1 MRCTFAAARGPP
13 GTRTWNLR
21 IKRSLLHRYH
31 ESHGKGCLFDR
42 RHYAHPC
49 GRRSILE
56 AGVVGADSPEIVPD
70 SGDPKGNHLFVSN
83 CPAEMQRPETGRG
96 KVAPT

>member
-1 MRCTFAAARGPP
+1 MGVRVETDGHEVYLRRCSRSP

-21 IKRSLLHRYH
+21 IKSSLLHRYH

-56 AGVVGADSPEIVPD
+56 AGVVGAESPEIVPEGER
-70 SGDPKGNHLFVSN
+70 SGQMDGVDHPQLG
-83 CPAEMQRPETGRG
+83 RP
-96 KVAPT
+96 